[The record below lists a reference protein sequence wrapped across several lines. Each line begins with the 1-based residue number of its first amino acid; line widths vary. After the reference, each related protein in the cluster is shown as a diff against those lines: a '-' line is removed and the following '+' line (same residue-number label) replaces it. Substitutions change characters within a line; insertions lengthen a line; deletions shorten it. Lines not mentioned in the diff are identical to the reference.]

1 MNPIKIWFMEGWSG
15 EFDLGLKI
23 KLIWSECLREKQ
35 TPNIIWHGLTS
46 NDPTGLQIPL
56 LVLTNF
62 RNKNG
67 KVNVGD
73 PNWWSD
79 FLSPTS
85 LQFLNSIQS
94 LNIHSFSNWKIN
106 VREFNWARKLKFNI
120 ISSIDSSCSGPS
132 KPCSHICTT
141 KPYVRYCQNTGIQ
154 LFAVV
159 RRNIII
165 EIQIA
170 LSPSS
175 RLNCSLK
182 PKYVNRTYS
191 GYTVENLVSDIQEVL
206 ELFSW
211 VGETPLHSS
220 TALTVHVLALAC
232 HLYSNLIWVFP
243 ESFSE
248 KSKMSCV
255 WVASMVALSTG
266 YCLWIFVNKH
276 PVYWTL
282 MVDSSYIA

>member
-1 MNPIKIWFMEGWSG
+1 LNPIKIWFMEGWSG

-46 NDPTGLQIPL
+46 NDPRLQIPL

-62 RNKNG
+62 RLKSLVTYKND
-67 KVNVGD
+67 KVDVGD
-73 PNWWSD
+73 RNRWPD
-79 FLSPTS
+79 FLSPYH
-85 LQFLNSIQS
+85 LNSIHS

-106 VREFNWARKLKFNI
+106 VRKFNRARKLKFNI

-141 KPYVRYCQNTGIQ
+141 KPYVRHCQNTGIQ

-175 RLNCSLK
+175 RLNCSLN
-182 PKYVNRTYS
+182 PNMWIEHTVVIHSGVQLRT
-191 GYTVENLVSDIQEVL
+191 
-206 ELFSW
+206 
-211 VGETPLHSS
+211 
-220 TALTVHVLALAC
+220 
-232 HLYSNLIWVFP
+232 LYP
-243 ESFSE
+243 
-248 KSKMSCV
+248 
-255 WVASMVALSTG
+255 
-266 YCLWIFVNKH
+266 IFKKF
-276 PVYWTL
+276 
-282 MVDSSYIA
+282 